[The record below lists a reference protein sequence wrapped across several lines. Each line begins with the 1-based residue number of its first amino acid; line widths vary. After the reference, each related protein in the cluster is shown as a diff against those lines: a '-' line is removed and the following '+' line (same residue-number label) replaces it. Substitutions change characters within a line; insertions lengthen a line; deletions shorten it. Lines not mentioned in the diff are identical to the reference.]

1 VLQKTGQ
8 SNREKAGE
16 RTMSSHHQPP
26 FAGANAL
33 IYGGGKGIG
42 QAVALEWG
50 RRGARLAV
58 ADIDEQAAQ
67 DTAAMIVAEGGHAI
81 GLSCNVLSD
90 ELVAA
95 TADAAEAAL
104 GPIDIVMNNVGGML
118 NGHPEDVPMR
128 EWQRMMDINY
138 FAAVR
143 GVLHFMPKFIARG
156 SGHIATTAS
165 FAGLYPYAASRVPYA
180 AAKAAVI
187 SLSENLALYL
197 EPQGIRVS
205 CLIPGP
211 VMTGVLDSMTSWTE
225 NCPMRGP
232 GSELELK
239 LVGDVANRL
248 ADGMRD
254 GKVLIPSDPVVWDI
268 VTRWAAS
275 PDGFIRSKI
284 DQFANGDAGRPSIPE
299 AVRAAM
305 GASS

>member
-1 VLQKTGQ
+1 MNQVT
-8 SNREKAGE
+8 NA
-16 RTMSSHHQPP
+16 P

-58 ADIDEQAAQ
+58 ADIDTAAAE
-67 DTAAMIVAEGGHAI
+67 DTAAMIVAAGGDAI
-81 GLSCNVLSD
+81 GLPCNVLSD

-95 TADAAEAAL
+95 TAKAAEAAL
-104 GPIDIVMNNVGGML
+104 GEIDIVMNNVGGML

-138 FAAVR
+138 FAATR
-143 GVLHFMPKFIARG
+143 GCLHFMPKFIARG
-156 SGHIATTAS
+156 KGHIVNTAS

-187 SLSENLALYL
+187 ALSENLAIYL
-197 EPQGIRVS
+197 EPMGIRVS
-205 CLIPGP
+205 CLMPGP
-211 VMTGVLDSMTSWTE
+211 VMTQVMDSMTSWTE
-225 NCPMRGP
+225 DCPLRGP

-239 LVGDVANRL
+239 LVGEVANTL
-248 ADGMRD
+248 ADGMAG
-254 GKVLIPSDPVVWDI
+254 GKILIPSDAAAWDI
-268 VTRWAAS
+268 IQRWAAS

-284 DQFANGDAGRPSIPE
+284 DQFAAGDAGRPSIPP
-299 AVRAAM
+299 AIQAAM
-305 GASS
+305 KQQANVQS